1 MARSEQEKGSSLP
14 RRRARSP
21 SPPSVA
27 LRTRAAT
34 PEEEQRLLYAIDLLL
49 AEFVRQRLHIDKEK
63 EHVQR

>member
-1 MARSEQEKGSSLP
+1 MPLPEEDNGSSLQ